1 MFNMEALDT
10 IYEKLV
16 SGDITIEEVSK
27 EMRSSDMR
35 KKISVYLNRD
45 IINKLVPYSEDELH
59 DIEMITKI
67 TQYIYNNSGENT
79 GLSDSEYDMLY
90 SILIANSGSDNTS
103 SPIVPN
109 SKNVVFH
116 KYPSLR
122 GTLTKVYYLT
132 DDEVRTNKSRRSLD
146 EWKSSM
152 EQKIYQNSGK
162 RVNLDNEEIY
172 VFPKFDGVS
181 GIFEMNSDG
190 HIDRVLTRG
199 FTETNEAED
208 ITRHFKFY
216 GKRKKEPELKNK
228 PYGLKTEIMMKNE
241 DLEYFNK
248 TYGTDYRNTR
258 SIVSGILNSDEYDE
272 GKSLLLHVV
281 PLRIDTKDGMQE
293 LASEVF
299 DYPYLRCRLKD
310 REVIRDFALKHRYVN
325 DELRCDGA
333 VIYIINPELQKILGR
348 ENDKNNYEVA
358 YKFTEET
365 SFSKLVDIVYNVGL
379 FGRIAPVAKIKPVK
393 MKGNTIENIS
403 LGSVGRMKSLNL
415 RKGDKVKILY
425 DIIPYLTFDEDCEH
439 NHKHDPFE
447 IPENCPECG
456 EPIEFSES
464 GDLASCVNPKCPCRV
479 KGKILN
485 YLNKMNIDGMSYGII
500 DKLYETGYVTCIP
513 DLYKMKKKIV
523 DISLIDGFGV
533 QSVSSWIDELE
544 DHKTVPDYI
553 MLGALGIEGVS
564 KKTFEKIMAKYN
576 IDELLEIVDNN
587 LISGLVIIPSIKDKT
602 AKKIIDGLSDNMG
615 LIKKLKKILTI
626 LESKGVS
633 NVPKFSV
640 CFTKVRDSEKEKF
653 IIAHGGEVSDGLT
666 KTTTFLVIP
675 TLGVQSSKI
684 EKARRYGVRIV
695 PIDDLESTIAE
706 YLENAG

>member
-1 MFNMEALDT
+1 MEALDT
-10 IYEKLV
+10 IYERLV
-16 SGDITIEEVSK
+16 SGEITTEQASK

-35 KKISVYLNRD
+35 KKLSVYLNRD
-45 IINKLVPYSEDELH
+45 VINKLVPYSEDELH
-59 DIEMITKI
+59 EIEMITKI
-67 TQYIYNNSGENT
+67 TQYIYNNSGEDT
-79 GLSDSEYDMLY
+79 GLTDSEYDMLY
-90 SILIANSGSDNTS
+90 SILIANGGSDDTS

-109 SKNVVFH
+109 SKNIVFH

-132 DDEVRTNKSRRSLD
+132 DDEPRTNKSRRSLD

-162 RVNLDNEEIY
+162 SINLDNEEIY

-181 GIFEMNSDG
+181 GIFEMNPDG
-190 HIDRVLTRG
+190 SIDRVLTRG
-199 FTETNEAED
+199 LTETNEAED

-216 GKRKKEPELKNK
+216 GKRRNEEFKGKA
-228 PYGLKTEIMMKNE
+228 YGLKTEVMMRNQ

-258 SIVSGILNSDEYDE
+258 SIVSGILNSDEYRED
-272 GKSLLLHVV
+272 KSLLLHVV
-281 PLRIDTKDGMQE
+281 PLRVDTEDGRQE

-299 DYPYLRCRLKD
+299 DYPYIKCRLKD

-333 VIYIINPELQKILGR
+333 VIYIINPEIQRILGR
-348 ENDKNNYEVA
+348 ENNKNNFEVA

-365 SFSKLVDIVYNVGL
+365 SFSKLTDIVYNVGL

-393 MKGNTIENIS
+393 MKGNMIENVS
-403 LGSVGRMKSLNL
+403 LGSVGRLRTLNL

-439 NHKHDPFE
+439 SHKHEPFE
-447 IPENCPECG
+447 IPEDCPECG

-464 GDLASCVNPKCPCRV
+464 GDMASCVNPKCPCRV

-485 YLNKMNIDGMSYGII
+485 YLNKMNIDGISYGII
-500 DKLYETGYVTCIP
+500 DKLYEHEYVTSIP
-513 DLYKMKKKIV
+513 DLYKLKKNIV

-533 QSVSSWIDELE
+533 QSVSSWIEELE
-544 DHKTVPDYI
+544 NHKTVPDYI

-564 KKTFEKIMAKYN
+564 KKTFEKIMAKYSL
-576 IDELLEIVDNN
+576 DELLEIVDND

-602 AKKIIDGLSDNMG
+602 AKKIIDGLKDNEK
-615 LIKKLKKILTI
+615 LIKKLRKILTV
-626 LESKGVS
+626 LESKGVE

-640 CFTKVRDSEKEKF
+640 CFTKIRDIEKEKF
-653 IIAHGGEVSDGLT
+653 IIKHGGEVSDGLT
-666 KTTTFLVIP
+666 KNTTFLVVP
-675 TLGVQSSKI
+675 SLDVSSSKI
-684 EKARRYGVRIV
+684 HKAKKYGVQIV
-695 PIDDLESTIAE
+695 HIDDLESTIAD
-706 YLENAG
+706 YLKNAG